1 MRKHIFFIGTLRNG
15 GAERVVSVLAS
26 EMAESGEPVEILTYY
41 DRPVFY
47 EISGRVSVTAVE
59 TKSGSKNKIKN
70 LFWLRRYLKEH
81 ADVVISFLA
90 PFNMLAITA
99 ALGTGLPVIVAD
111 RNDPA
116 RVPARFP
123 VRKMRDWLYRF
134 ADHVVLQTEKNKAYF
149 SKKVQEK
156 STVIFNPVDMK
167 GQTAIAL
174 QAKKE
179 KVFVTAGRLMKQKNQ
194 KLLIQAFGKIAEK
207 YPDYS
212 LVIYGEGPEREA
224 LEAQVKE
231 SGLAGYV
238 YLPGNV
244 SDLYERMKTAEVFVL
259 SSDYEGM
266 PNALI
271 EAMCIG
277 LPVISTRVSGTEEL
291 IKEEV
296 NGILVDC
303 QNGQQLYEAM
313 EFLIEHP
320 EKRDFYGKE
329 NVKLAEEL
337 RIDKVTGQWM
347 KIIELVR

>member
-1 MRKHIFFIGTLRNG
+1 MRRHIFFIGTLRNG

-26 EMAESGEPVEILTYY
+26 GMAESGEPVEILTYY

-47 EISGRVSVTAVE
+47 EISDRVSVTAVE
-59 TKSGSKNKIKN
+59 TESGSKNKIKN
-70 LFWLRRYLKEH
+70 LFWLRKYLKDH

-90 PFNMLAITA
+90 PFNMMAIMA
-99 ALGTGLPVIVAD
+99 AIGTKLPVIVAD

-116 RVPARFP
+116 RVPSSFP
-123 VRKMRDWLYRF
+123 IRKMRDWLYRF

-156 STVIFNPVDMK
+156 SMVIFNPVDMK

-174 QAKKE
+174 SAGKE

-194 KLLIQAFGKIAEK
+194 KMLIQSFGKIIEK
-207 YPDYS
+207 HPDYR

-224 LEAQVKE
+224 LEAQIKE
-231 SGLAGYV
+231 SGLEESV
-238 YLPGNV
+238 VLPGNV

-277 LPVISTRVSGTEEL
+277 LPVISTKVSGTEEL
-291 IKEEV
+291 VKEDV

-303 QNGQQLYEAM
+303 QNERQLCEAM
-313 EFLIEHP
+313 EFMILHP
-320 EKRDFYGKE
+320 EKRDFYGRE
-329 NVKLAEEL
+329 NVKLAEKL
-337 RIDKVTGQWM
+337 KIDRITSQWLE
-347 KIIELVR
+347 IIEQVR

>member
-1 MRKHIFFIGTLRNG
+1 MRRHIFFIGTLRNG

-26 EMAESGEPVEILTYY
+26 GMAESGEPVEILTYY

-47 EISGRVSVTAVE
+47 EISDRVSVTAVE
-59 TKSGSKNKIKN
+59 TESGSKNKIKN
-70 LFWLRRYLKEH
+70 LFWLRKYLKDH

-90 PFNMLAITA
+90 PFNMMAIMA
-99 ALGTGLPVIVAD
+99 AIGTKLPVIVAD

-116 RVPARFP
+116 RVPSSFP
-123 VRKMRDWLYRF
+123 IRKMRDWLYRF

-174 QAKKE
+174 SAGKE

-194 KLLIQAFGKIAEK
+194 KMLIQSFGKIIEK
-207 YPDYS
+207 HPDYR

-224 LEAQVKE
+224 LEAQIKE
-231 SGLAGYV
+231 SGLEESV
-238 YLPGNV
+238 VLPGNV

-277 LPVISTRVSGTEEL
+277 LPVISTKVSGTEEL
-291 IKEEV
+291 VKEDV

-303 QNGQQLYEAM
+303 QNERQLCEAM
-313 EFLIEHP
+313 EFMILHP
-320 EKRDFYGKE
+320 EKRDFYGRE
-329 NVKLAEEL
+329 NVKLAEKL
-337 RIDKVTGQWM
+337 KIDRITSQWLE
-347 KIIELVR
+347 IIEQVR